1 MSLTVRPASAA
12 DWEAIAALLDQ
23 HRLPLAGARDHVT
36 DFLVAVQDA
45 TRRRRRRPGDDTATR
60 RCCGPWL
67 CRRQVAVSARD
78 WCEALLE
85 HAHQAGVGNVVLL
98 TTTAAAFFPR
108 FGFTVVT
115 REDVPAAV
123 HASAEFQGA
132 CPASATVM
140 RLVLRREELT

>member
-1 MSLTVRPASAA
+1 MSLTLRPASAA
-12 DWEAIAALLDQ
+12 DWEAIAALLDL
-23 HRLPLAGARDHVT
+23 HRLPLAGASDHVT
-36 DFLVAVQDA
+36 DLLVAVEDGRVIGVA
-45 TRRRRRRPGDDTATR
+45 GLESYGDTALLR
-60 RCCGPWL
+60 S
-67 CRRQVAVSARD
+67 VAVSSPGGGLGTRLVQ
-78 WCEALLE
+78 ALLE
-85 HAHQAGVGNVVLL
+85 QARQAGVETVVLL

-115 REDVPAAV
+115 RDDVPAAV

>member
-1 MSLTVRPASAA
+1 MSLTLRPAAGA

-23 HRLPLAGARDHVT
+23 HGLPLAGARDHMT

-45 TRRRRRRPGDDTATR
+45 RVVGVAGLERYGDTALLR
-60 RCCGPWL
+60 S
-67 CRRQVAVSARD
+67 VAVSSPGGGLGTRLVR
-78 WCEALLE
+78 ALLE
-85 HAHQAGVGNVVLL
+85 HAHQSGVDNVVLL

>member
-1 MSLTVRPASAA
+1 MSLTLRRASGS

-23 HRLPLAGARDHVT
+23 HRLPLAGARDHMA

-45 TRRRRRRPGDDTATR
+45 RIVGVAGLERYGDTALLR
-60 RCCGPWL
+60 S
-67 CRRQVAVSARD
+67 VAVSSPAGGLGTRLVQ
-78 WCEALLE
+78 ALLE
-85 HAHQAGVGNVVLL
+85 HAHQSGVDTVVLL